1 MPQIDPFLDGR
12 CDSVAEQGASEDE
25 DGLSPKAPT
34 PWLCST
40 IIFFIDSVFMKFKSS
55 VIRYDISIE
64 LLLLLLPLP
73 KEELLEEEL
82 LEEELLEE
90 EPPSGVTTAGLAFK
104 GL

>member
-1 MPQIDPFLDGR
+1 
-12 CDSVAEQGASEDE
+12 
-25 DGLSPKAPT
+25 
-34 PWLCST
+34 
-40 IIFFIDSVFMKFKSS
+40 MKFKSS

-64 LLLLLLPLP
+64 LLLLPLP

-90 EPPSGVTTAGLAFK
+90 EPPSGVTAAGLAFK

>member
-1 MPQIDPFLDGR
+1 
-12 CDSVAEQGASEDE
+12 
-25 DGLSPKAPT
+25 LSPKTPT

-64 LLLLLLPLP
+64 LLLLLPLP
-73 KEELLEEEL
+73 KEELPKEELLEEELLEEEL

-90 EPPSGVTTAGLAFK
+90 EPPSGVTAAGLAFK